1 MSQVEVAA
9 ASLHNPRKISECHV
23 TVINITGLHETE
35 LNLDP
40 ANDVIGQLVHENKI
54 SAFIFVVRLR
64 QLTDADKM
72 GLEWLQRV
80 FGEEVLQFVI
90 ILFTYEAEEEC
101 DTITDDLKKNP
112 VLEQLLEKC
121 GGRYHT
127 CSKIM
132 NKEYEMVELMYKID
146 CLFENKQQ
154 HYTGEMYNTAR
165 EREDLKKTQ
174 CGSDHSFPN
183 LTIVSAGNSAAIQF
197 GQDNILLG
205 EEQPNIE
212 NVEISR
218 ILPLQRKISE
228 RHVTVIN
235 ITGLHETELNLDP
248 ANDVIGQL
256 VHENK
261 INAFIFVVRLDQ
273 LTDADKMGLEWLQQV
288 FGEEV
293 LPFVMILFTYEA
305 AEECDTITDDLK
317 KNLVLEQLLEKCG
330 GGYHTSSKIMNN
342 QYEMIELMN
351 KIDRLF
357 VENKQQHYTGEM
369 YNTAREREDLKKSHC
384 ESGEISTFV
393 DYNLTF

>member
-1 MSQVEVAA
+1 MAIVLAGNSVAVQFGQDNILLGEQQLKIENLQI
-9 ASLHNPRKISECHV
+9 SRIIPLQRKISECHV

-174 CGSDHSFPN
+174 CGSGEPARDRSTTTETEEKHRVVGDALQFSSVSPCVSIIVTQDAKHSVSSN
-183 LTIVSAGNSAAIQF
+183 SAGATHHQT
-197 GQDNILLG
+197 
-205 EEQPNIE
+205 PNC
-212 NVEISR
+212 
-218 ILPLQRKISE
+218 
-228 RHVTVIN
+228 T
-235 ITGLHETELNLDP
+235 
-248 ANDVIGQL
+248 IG
-256 VHENK
+256 
-261 INAFIFVVRLDQ
+261 
-273 LTDADKMGLEWLQQV
+273 
-288 FGEEV
+288 
-293 LPFVMILFTYEA
+293 
-305 AEECDTITDDLK
+305 
-317 KNLVLEQLLEKCG
+317 
-330 GGYHTSSKIMNN
+330 
-342 QYEMIELMN
+342 
-351 KIDRLF
+351 
-357 VENKQQHYTGEM
+357 
-369 YNTAREREDLKKSHC
+369 
-384 ESGEISTFV
+384 
-393 DYNLTF
+393 